1 MVYSDKDRNEINLVL
16 DGEKLKNKEQLLMA
30 LKEGLC
36 FPNYF
41 GFNWDALQDCIT
53 DLSWL
58 KGVSKVDVAIKNSN
72 KLMSD
77 ESESSRQ
84 TFLEIMDYAVSFWQ
98 VEKEGSLPFPGMD
111 VSFSYTLE

>member
-1 MVYSDKDRNEINLVL
+1 MNYSNDHRKEIELVL
-16 DGEKLKNKEQLLMA
+16 DGEKLKNKEQLLRA

-36 FPNYF
+36 FPDCF

-58 KGVSKVDVAIKNSN
+58 KGVSKVDIAIKNSN

-77 ESESSRQ
+77 EPESSRQ
-84 TFLEIMDYAVSFWQ
+84 TFFEIMDYAVSFWQ
-98 VEKEGSLPFPGMD
+98 VEKERSLPFPGMD

>member
-1 MVYSDKDRNEINLVL
+1 MNYSNDHRKEIELVL

-36 FPNYF
+36 FPDYF

-58 KGVSKVDVAIKNSN
+58 QGIVKVDVVIKNSS
-72 KLMSD
+72 KLLND
-77 ESESSRQ
+77 EDDSSLQ
-84 TFLEIMDYAVSFWQ
+84 VFLDIMDYAVLFWNGD
-98 VEKEGSLPFPGMD
+98 VEDSLPLSGMD
-111 VSFSYTLE
+111 ISFRYSLE